1 MTVQS
6 TYEPTVYKLVN
17 PTQSLSVGFEVSSE
31 DFLKVFTKS
40 ETDKSWQEYSGGWS
54 LAGGYINFSEPIS
67 GGNLVKIERNTPL
80 VQAIPFETS
89 SGFQAKVIENA
100 LDKLVM
106 AQQEQKS
113 DIDTCVK
120 IIAGSNIDPDTA
132 YINFVD
138 MFNEVKAVLEEVK
151 ALKQEIVAL
160 KNEVAQAIATGKA
173 ELNGIVSSASTQM
186 SGYVSTAKG
195 WAVGEITEQPQGS
208 AKYWANRTYQEL
220 YEEPISVANEIL
232 GE

>member
-31 DFLKVFTKS
+31 EFLKVFTKS
-40 ETDKSWQEYSGGWS
+40 ESDKSWQEFNGGWT
-54 LAGGYINFSEPIS
+54 LAGGTITFAEPLS
-67 GGNLVKIERNTPL
+67 GSLLVKIERHTPL

-120 IIAGSNIDPDTA
+120 IIAGSDLDPDTA
-132 YINFVD
+132 YANFVD
-138 MFNEVKAVLEEVK
+138 MFNEVKSILDEVK
-151 ALKQEIVAL
+151 AIKQEIIAL
-160 KNEVAQAIATGKA
+160 KNEVAQAVSTGKA

-186 SGYVSTAKG
+186 NGYVATARG
-195 WAVGEITEQPQGS
+195 WAIGEITEQPQGS